1 MIIPDFLSVRVV
13 EFDLINSNLIASWDP
28 LVLFKTIE
36 NQASGSL
43 LTSLNLWQ
51 HLRDISDGLKGLGW
65 LWRRERPWKKEFSDQ
80 ILSPRPWALVQ
91 WEEQRHWLFIPT
103 AFPNLIPSWSNWSAW
118 LDQSSLSRLLLQFC
132 LMIKLTWPIPHVSA
146 PNGVNHPD

>member
-1 MIIPDFLSVRVV
+1 MNLCHLCLCYSLIALHIIIVIVVRSVRVV

-36 NQASGSL
+36 SQASGSL

-65 LWRRERPWKKEFSDQ
+65 L
-80 ILSPRPWALVQ
+80 
-91 WEEQRHWLFIPT
+91 
-103 AFPNLIPSWSNWSAW
+103 
-118 LDQSSLSRLLLQFC
+118 
-132 LMIKLTWPIPHVSA
+132 
-146 PNGVNHPD
+146 